1 MAKKNKKK
9 KNSISILNEVDKSL
23 NGTYDDLM
31 KEIEDMQLRLN
42 YADQLARKK
51 AKKMS
56 KKKGGKYCDFET
68 LRKEAR
74 MEVVGKMES
83 NNFLERAMK
92 VLNDISPIIVVIGR
106 LIASLILAIL
116 SLDVVKINIKPET
129 LNNMNNVYKK
139 AMSIH

>member
-1 MAKKNKKK
+1 MAKKKKKK

-42 YADQLARKK
+42 YADQKARKK

-56 KKKGGKYCDFET
+56 KKKGGQYYDYET

-83 NNFLERAMK
+83 NNFLERALK

-116 SLDVVKINIKPET
+116 SLDVVKMNIKPET
-129 LNNMNNVYKK
+129 LNSMNIVYKK
-139 AMSIH
+139 AMAVH

>member
-1 MAKKNKKK
+1 MIYPIQDETLKDIADAVKR
-9 KNSISILNEVDKSL
+9 L

-42 YADQLARKK
+42 FADQKARKK

-56 KKKGGKYCDFET
+56 KRKSKNPVDLEN

-74 MEVVGKMES
+74 MEVIGKMES
-83 NNFLERAMK
+83 NNFLDRVMNI
-92 VLNDISPIIVVIGR
+92 LNDISPIIVVIGR

-116 SLDVVKINIKPET
+116 SLDCVKINIKPKTLET
-129 LNNMNNVYKK
+129 MKAVYNK
-139 AMSIH
+139 AIAIH

>member
-1 MAKKNKKK
+1 MGKNKKSK
-9 KNSISILNEVDKSL
+9 KSISILKEVDKSL

-42 YADQLARKK
+42 FADQKARKK

-56 KKKGGKYCDFET
+56 KRKSKNPVDLEN

-74 MEVVGKMES
+74 MEVIGKMES
-83 NNFLERAMK
+83 NNFLDRVMNI
-92 VLNDISPIIVVIGR
+92 LNDISPIIVVIGR

-116 SLDVVKINIKPET
+116 SLDCVKINIKPKTLET
-129 LNNMNNVYKK
+129 MKAVYNK
-139 AMSIH
+139 AIAIH